1 MAVNWARICKIL
13 TPFPRVQ
20 KQWGPSRYPHVNFS
34 LHLFKKKTKL
44 KILIKGKSR
53 MVHFNIVTSFLSKET
68 IKQLY
73 LFNVWERERQRDK
86 ERDMYIY
93 TCFLSFC
100 LDTLPPVYSPAD
112 GYYSFCIPFLHEP
125 EFSFYIQCIKKN
137 SFQHFIDQLHLCFSV
152 IVIQKHYR
160 IGVWKITFWFCNS
173 LDLVVV
179 MICSL
184 NNPVSKFITPTIL
197 CISLNTENRYSVGG
211 TISSTTSVKNVY
223 VVIKT
228 KTFPQFL

>member
-73 LFNVWERERQRDK
+73 LFNVWEREKQRDR
-86 ERDMYIY
+86 EREICIYI
-93 TCFLSFC
+93 LAFC
-100 LDTLPPVYSPAD
+100 LFVLTL
-112 GYYSFCIPFLHEP
+112 F
-125 EFSFYIQCIKKN
+125 
-137 SFQHFIDQLHLCFSV
+137 HLCILLPMVTTRFVFPFSRAR
-152 IVIQKHYR
+152 IFFLYTMYKKEFLAAFYR
-160 IGVWKITFWFCNS
+160 SITSLFFCYR
-173 LDLVVV
+173 D
-179 MICSL
+179 
-184 NNPVSKFITPTIL
+184 SKTLSYSCMKYYLLIL
-197 CISLNTENRYSVGG
+197 QLLRFGSGNDMFSKQSRE
-211 TISSTTSVKNVY
+211 
-223 VVIKT
+223 
-228 KTFPQFL
+228 

>member
-1 MAVNWARICKIL
+1 M
-13 TPFPRVQ
+13 
-20 KQWGPSRYPHVNFS
+20 Y
-34 LHLFKKKTKL
+34 
-44 KILIKGKSR
+44 
-53 MVHFNIVTSFLSKET
+53 
-68 IKQLY
+68 
-73 LFNVWERERQRDK
+73 ERERNRET
-86 ERDMYIY
+86 ERERYVYIY
-93 TCFLSFC
+93 LLFVFLSWHSSTCVFSC
-100 LDTLPPVYSPAD
+100 RWLLLVL
-112 GYYSFCIPFLHEP
+112 YSFFHEP

-137 SFQHFIDQLHLCFSV
+137 SLQHFIDQLHLCFSV

-160 IGVWKITFWFCNS
+160 IRVWNITFWFCNS

-197 CISLNTENRYSVGG
+197 CISPNTENRYSVGG